1 MILQH
6 WNLCVSCSAT
16 QFDRTSIQISSFCLL
31 GKGWGGGKGGGTE
44 YLWLQLKQLA
54 GNIDSICH
62 AFLHQRGE
70 REKIIGGAKDDCH

>member
-1 MILQH
+1 MFPVPRH
-6 WNLCVSCSAT
+6 NLTEPQYKSAV
-16 QFDRTSIQISSFCLL
+16 FACWVR
-31 GKGWGGGKGGGTE
+31 GEGGGGVRGGGTE

-70 REKIIGGAKDDCH
+70 RGKIIGGAKDDCH